1 MLSVS
6 IAKEFA
12 GFALDVTLDAPA
24 GVTAVFG
31 PSGSGKTSVIRA
43 IAGLL
48 ACDRAEVSLQGRGL
62 AKPCPVLLHA
72 ARRDDAVLLA
82 V

>member
-1 MLSVS
+1 MLRVS
-6 IAKEFA
+6 IAKEFD

-48 ACDRAEVSLQGRGL
+48 ACDGAEGS
-62 AKPCPVLLHA
+62 
-72 ARRDDAVLLA
+72 
-82 V
+82 